1 MYICNM
7 KSVYPILICIMC
19 LMTIAHA
26 VIPHHHHKERIYL
39 LLGDSH
45 EESSD
50 QTGSSHHSCH
60 HNNTLQVC
68 AVQDIQNDNRPSLI
82 VPISVITPLL
92 HVWTYLDTESLQVQR
107 VSWVSSLPLPPTLF
121 HQGLRAPPV
130 L

>member
-1 MYICNM
+1 M
-7 KSVYPILICIMC
+7 
-19 LMTIAHA
+19 AHA
-26 VIPHHHHKERIYL
+26 VIPHHKERIYL

-60 HNNTLQVC
+60 HNNNTLQVC

-107 VSWVSSLPLPPTLF
+107 FSWVSSLPLPPTLF

>member
-1 MYICNM
+1 M

-60 HNNTLQVC
+60 HNTLQVC

-107 VSWVSSLPLPPTLF
+107 FSWASSLPLPPTLF

>member
-1 MYICNM
+1 M

-60 HNNTLQVC
+60 HNTLQLC
-68 AVQDIQNDNRPSLI
+68 AVQDIQNDNRPSHI

-107 VSWVSSLPLPPTLF
+107 VSWASSLPLPPTLF

>member
-1 MYICNM
+1 M

-60 HNNTLQVC
+60 HNTLQVC

-92 HVWTYLDTESLQVQR
+92 HVWTYIDTESLQVQIF
-107 VSWVSSLPLPPTLF
+107 SWASSLPLPPTLF